1 MVNQVSAIINPVTRE
16 ILFEQS
22 GVSAVELD
30 GGLWT
35 MVFKM
40 PEWFGQKYVMPF
52 NPSRY
57 QVTVNYSQNNPELYN
72 DGYTDYIQ
80 TIEWVEDPSWPREE
94 GAGHL
99 VPGYY
104 KMLWTPPV
112 EATSNQGW
120 LYFNIRIKDT
130 YHENGGVWSTKTKK
144 VRVNSMVS
152 GGNNPD
158 LTPTQSDKITELLSK
173 TETLLAAVAG
183 DIDVSDLN
191 TYLLAAHP
199 IGSYYWSDNSADPST
214 LFGGVWQRVKGVFLY
229 AADSDEQAGTTGGEV
244 AHTLTID
251 EVPRHNHPL
260 GVTATTEGG
269 GTGSKIPYQHQPKT
283 SSYYPPDGVSSSGE
297 DMIKSVGGGLAHNNM
312 PPYLSVYCWR
322 RTA

>member
-40 PEWFGQKYVMPF
+40 PEWFGQNYVMPF
-52 NPSRY
+52 SPSNY

-72 DGYTDYIQ
+72 DGYTDHIQ

-104 KMLWTPPV
+104 KMLWTPPA

-130 YHENGGVWSTKTKK
+130 YHENGGTWSTKTKK
-144 VRVNSMVS
+144 VRVNSIVS

-158 LTPTQSDKITELLSK
+158 LTPTQSDKITELLAQ
-173 TETLLAAVAG
+173 TELLLAAVAG
-183 DIDVSDLN
+183 DIDVSGMN

-199 IGSYYWSDNSADPST
+199 IGSYYWSDEATDPGR
-214 LFGGVWQRVKGVFLY
+214 LFGGTWEEVTDVFLF
-229 AADSDEQAGTTGGEV
+229 AAARDNQVGYQAGDSGGSKT
-244 AHTLTID
+244 HTLTVDEMPSHTHRLGID
-251 EVPRHNHPL
+251 NPNGEQL
-260 GVTATTEGG
+260 GGSKLQHLYNPNAIFYGLDDVIKTAGG
-269 GTGSKIPYQHQPKT
+269 GQ
-283 SSYYPPDGVSSSGE
+283 
-297 DMIKSVGGGLAHNNM
+297 AHNNM
-312 PPYLSVYCWR
+312 PPYYATYCWR
-322 RTA
+322 RIA

>member
-199 IGSYYWSDNSADPST
+199 VGSYYWSDDSTDPGR
-214 LFGGVWQRVKGVFLY
+214 LFGGTWEEVTDVFLF
-229 AADSDEQAGTTGGEV
+229 AAARDNQVGYQAGDSGGSKT
-244 AHTLTID
+244 HTLTVDEMPSHTHRLGID
-251 EVPRHNHPL
+251 NPNGEQL
-260 GVTATTEGG
+260 GGSKLQHLYNPNAIFYGLDDVIKTAGG
-269 GTGSKIPYQHQPKT
+269 GQP
-283 SSYYPPDGVSSSGE
+283 
-297 DMIKSVGGGLAHNNM
+297 HNNM
-312 PPYLSVYCWR
+312 PPYYATYCWR
-322 RTA
+322 RIA